1 MARGS
6 GRQAV
11 NVVVDADVI
20 IGALRRDERAK
31 TVLENA
37 VARGDRLV
45 SIAPIRTEVL
55 RGVLPGEELATSA
68 LLDAIDWL
76 SVTVELADI
85 AGGLGRDYRGTHP
98 GIGAV
103 DLLVAAAALQME
115 AMLLTRNVRDFPM
128 FPDLRPAY

>member
-1 MARGS
+1 M
-6 GRQAV
+6 

-31 TVLENA
+31 TVLEDT

-45 SIAPIRTEVL
+45 SVAPIRTEVL
-55 RGVLPGEELATSA
+55 RGVLPGEEAATSA
-68 LLDAIDWL
+68 LLDAIDWI

-85 AGGLGRDYRGTHP
+85 AGGLGREYRRTHP

-103 DLLVAAAALQME
+103 DLLVAATARQME
-115 AMLLTRNVRDFPM
+115 ATLLTRNIRDYPM
-128 FPDLRPAY
+128 FPDLVRRTDRRRTGNPP